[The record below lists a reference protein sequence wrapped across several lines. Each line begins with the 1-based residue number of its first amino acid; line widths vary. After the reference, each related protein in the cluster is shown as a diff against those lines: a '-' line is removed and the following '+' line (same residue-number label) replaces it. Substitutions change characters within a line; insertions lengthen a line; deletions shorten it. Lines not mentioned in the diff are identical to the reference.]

1 VLVVNKPGA
10 GGNIAAD
17 MVAKAEPDGH
27 TLVIGSSSTWVVNP
41 HVYTQMPFDPV
52 KSFTPVAGTSRQN
65 FILVVHPKL
74 NVSSVDELIARLKA
88 EPGKLNYGSPGA
100 GSLPQLACV
109 LFEMESGTQAT
120 HIPYTGIAP

>member
-1 VLVVNKPGA
+1 PAGGSIDAVARLIASDLGSTLGQPVLVVNKPGA

-88 EPGKLNYGSPGA
+88 EPGKLNYGS
-100 GSLPQLACV
+100 
-109 LFEMESGTQAT
+109 
-120 HIPYTGIAP
+120 